1 MVPSGL
7 VVCAFYMGGR
17 VATFLLFNT
26 STTKIMIPLTFRIR
40 STVAMVALVLPC
52 VSEGATLVALP
63 TFGGGDGT
71 LVPADYGGG
80 TANNERQMA
89 FNPATGN
96 IALVSRQT
104 SNRVDIIN
112 GTTGAP
118 VKTMTAPVGGAYTSA
133 VLNITGVGISQ
144 DGQIFT
150 SNLADGSNG
159 TAANRLLSVYRW
171 SGESSTDPAAV
182 SSYTL
187 TTGIRLGDAMD
198 AYGTGASA
206 SVMLGV
212 NDTVGAT
219 VHPGDDGFAILNPF
233 TSESFTLMDAASGSI
248 SSAFRLTSAFVD
260 GDTAIGN
267 QNGVTRVAEFSPT
280 GITSITTVTGPGT
293 TERHADVVTIGG
305 VQYLATLASL
315 DATVRNRVSIW
326 ELNGTTA
333 TLLTQANL
341 LGVGTVTNPN
351 GTGDIDWGN
360 VSGDSA
366 TLYALTTNH
375 GIQAFMFT
383 VPEPGVAML
392 GVVTALGMAVRRRR
406 A

>member
-1 MVPSGL
+1 
-7 VVCAFYMGGR
+7 
-17 VATFLLFNT
+17 
-26 STTKIMIPLTFRIR
+26 MIPLTFRIR

-80 TANNERQMA
+80 TGNTERQMA

-104 SNRVDIIN
+104 ANRVDIIN
-112 GTTGAP
+112 GTTGAF
-118 VKTMTAPVGGAYTSA
+118 VKTMTAPTGGAYTSA

-159 TAANRLLSVYRW
+159 TAANRVLSVYRW
-171 SGESSTDPAAV
+171 SGETSTDPAAV
-182 SSYTL
+182 STYTL

-212 NDTVGAT
+212 QDTAAGT
-219 VHPGDDGFAILNPF
+219 VHPGDDGFAIVSPF
-233 TSESFTLMDAASGSI
+233 TSESFTMVDAASGSA

-267 QNGVTRVAEFSPT
+267 QNGVTRVAEFSA
-280 GITSITTVTGPGT
+280 GAITAIATVTGLAT
-293 TERHADVVTIGG
+293 TERHVDVVTIGG

-333 TLLTQANL
+333 TLLTRANL
-341 LGVGTVTNPN
+341 LGVGTAGNAN

-360 VSGDSA
+360 VTGDSA

-392 GVVTALGMAVRRRR
+392 GAVAALGMAVRRRR

>member
-1 MVPSGL
+1 
-7 VVCAFYMGGR
+7 
-17 VATFLLFNT
+17 
-26 STTKIMIPLTFRIR
+26 MIPLTFRIR

-80 TANNERQMA
+80 TGNNERQIA

-104 SNRVDIIN
+104 ANRVDIIN

-118 VKTMTAPVGGAYTSA
+118 VKTMTAPTGGYVNS

-159 TAANRLLSVYRW
+159 TAANRVVSVYRW
-171 SGESSTDPAAV
+171 SGETSTDPAAV
-182 SSYTL
+182 SKYTL
-187 TTGIRLGDAMD
+187 TTGLRLGDAMD

-212 NDTVGAT
+212 NDTAAGT
-219 VHPGDDGFAILNPF
+219 VHPGDDGFAILDPF
-233 TSESFTLMDAASGSI
+233 TSESFTMVDAASGSA
-248 SSAFRLTSAFVD
+248 SSAFRQTSAFVD
-260 GDTAIGN
+260 GDTAIGI
-267 QNGVTRVAEFSPT
+267 QNGVTRVAEFSA
-280 GITSITTVTGPGT
+280 GAITSIAAVTGLGA

-305 VQYLATLASL
+305 VQYLATLASF

-341 LGVGTVTNPN
+341 LGVGTAANTN

-360 VSGDSA
+360 VTGDSA

-392 GVVTALGMAVRRRR
+392 GLVAAAGMAVRRRR

>member
-1 MVPSGL
+1 
-7 VVCAFYMGGR
+7 
-17 VATFLLFNT
+17 
-26 STTKIMIPLTFRIR
+26 
-40 STVAMVALVLPC
+40 
-52 VSEGATLVALP
+52 
-63 TFGGGDGT
+63 
-71 LVPADYGGG
+71 
-80 TANNERQMA
+80 
-89 FNPATGN
+89 
-96 IALVSRQT
+96 
-104 SNRVDIIN
+104 
-112 GTTGAP
+112 
-118 VKTMTAPVGGAYTSA
+118 
-133 VLNITGVGISQ
+133 
-144 DGQIFT
+144 
-150 SNLADGSNG
+150 
-159 TAANRLLSVYRW
+159 
-171 SGESSTDPAAV
+171 
-182 SSYTL
+182 
-187 TTGIRLGDAMD
+187 MD

-212 NDTVGAT
+212 QDTAAGT
-219 VHPGDDGFAILNPF
+219 VHPGDDGFAIVNPF
-233 TSESFTLMDAASGSI
+233 TSESLTLMDATSGSA

-280 GITSITTVTGPGT
+280 GITSIAAVTGPGA
-293 TERHADVVTIGG
+293 TERHVDVVTIGG
-305 VQYLATLASL
+305 VQYLATLASF

-351 GTGDIDWGN
+351 GTGDIEWGN
-360 VSGDSA
+360 VTGDSA

-392 GVVTALGMAVRRRR
+392 GVVTALGLAVRRRR

>member
-1 MVPSGL
+1 
-7 VVCAFYMGGR
+7 
-17 VATFLLFNT
+17 
-26 STTKIMIPLTFRIR
+26 MISLTFRIR
-40 STVAMVALVLPC
+40 STVAMVALVIPC

-71 LVPADYGGG
+71 LVPVEFGGG
-80 TANNERQMA
+80 TGNTERQMA

-104 SNRVDIIN
+104 ANRVDIIN

-118 VKTMTAPVGGAYTSA
+118 VKTMTAPSGGYTSA

-150 SNLADGSNG
+150 SNLADGSNA
-159 TAANRLLSVYRW
+159 TAANRVVSIYRW
-171 SGESSTDPAAV
+171 SGETSVDPAAV

-187 TTGIRLGDAMD
+187 TTGLRLGDAMD

-212 NDTVGAT
+212 NDTAAGT

-233 TSESFTLMDAASGSI
+233 TSESFTMVDAASGSI

-260 GDTAIGN
+260 GDTAIGS
-267 QNGVTRVAEFSPT
+267 QNGVTRVAEFSA
-280 GITSITTVTGPGT
+280 GLISSIATVTGPAT

-341 LGVGTVTNPN
+341 LGVGTAANAN

-360 VSGDSA
+360 VNGDSA

-375 GIQAFMFT
+375 GIQAFTFT

-392 GVVTALGMAVRRRR
+392 GAVAALGMAVRRRR

>member
-1 MVPSGL
+1 
-7 VVCAFYMGGR
+7 
-17 VATFLLFNT
+17 
-26 STTKIMIPLTFRIR
+26 
-40 STVAMVALVLPC
+40 
-52 VSEGATLVALP
+52 
-63 TFGGGDGT
+63 
-71 LVPADYGGG
+71 
-80 TANNERQMA
+80 
-89 FNPATGN
+89 
-96 IALVSRQT
+96 
-104 SNRVDIIN
+104 
-112 GTTGAP
+112 
-118 VKTMTAPVGGAYTSA
+118 
-133 VLNITGVGISQ
+133 
-144 DGQIFT
+144 
-150 SNLADGSNG
+150 
-159 TAANRLLSVYRW
+159 
-171 SGESSTDPAAV
+171 
-182 SSYTL
+182 
-187 TTGIRLGDAMD
+187 MD

-212 NDTVGAT
+212 QDTAAGT
-219 VHPGDDGFAILNPF
+219 VHPGDDGFAIVNSF
-233 TSESFTLMDAASGSI
+233 TSESLTLMDATSGSA

-280 GITSITTVTGPGT
+280 GITSIAAVTGPGA
-293 TERHADVVTIGG
+293 TERHVDVVTIGG
-305 VQYLATLASL
+305 VQYLATLASF

-351 GTGDIDWGN
+351 GTGDIEWGN
-360 VSGDSA
+360 VTGDSA

-392 GVVTALGMAVRRRR
+392 GVVTALGLAVRRRR

>member
-1 MVPSGL
+1 
-7 VVCAFYMGGR
+7 
-17 VATFLLFNT
+17 
-26 STTKIMIPLTFRIR
+26 MIPLTFRIR
-40 STVAMVALVLPC
+40 STVAMVALVLPR

-80 TANNERQMA
+80 TGNTERQMA

-96 IALVSRQT
+96 LALVSRQT
-104 SNRVDIIN
+104 ANRVDIIN
-112 GTTGAP
+112 GTTGAS
-118 VKTMTAPVGGAYTSA
+118 VKTMTAPTGGYTSA

-150 SNLADGSNG
+150 SNLADGSN
-159 TAANRLLSVYRW
+159 TVNAANRVLSVYRW
-171 SGESSTDPAAV
+171 SGETSTDPAAV
-182 SSYTL
+182 STYTL

-212 NDTVGAT
+212 QDTAAGT
-219 VHPGDDGFAILNPF
+219 VHPGDDGFAIVNPF
-233 TSESFTLMDAASGSI
+233 TSESLTLMDATSGSA

-280 GITSITTVTGPGT
+280 GITSIAAVTGPGA
-293 TERHADVVTIGG
+293 TERHVDVVTIGG
-305 VQYLATLASL
+305 VQYLATLASF

-351 GTGDIDWGN
+351 GTGDIEWGN
-360 VSGDSA
+360 VTGDSA

-392 GVVTALGMAVRRRR
+392 GVVTALGLAVRRRR

>member
-1 MVPSGL
+1 
-7 VVCAFYMGGR
+7 
-17 VATFLLFNT
+17 
-26 STTKIMIPLTFRIR
+26 MIPLTFRIR
-40 STVAMVALVLPC
+40 STVAMVALVLPR

-80 TANNERQMA
+80 TGNTERQMA

-96 IALVSRQT
+96 LALVSRQT
-104 SNRVDIIN
+104 ANRVDIIN
-112 GTTGAP
+112 GTTGAS
-118 VKTMTAPVGGAYTSA
+118 VKTMTAPTGGYTSA

-150 SNLADGSNG
+150 SNLADGSNAVN
-159 TAANRLLSVYRW
+159 AANRVLSVYRW
-171 SGESSTDPAAV
+171 SGETSTEPAAV
-182 SSYTL
+182 STYTL

-212 NDTVGAT
+212 QDTAVGT
-219 VHPGDDGFAILNPF
+219 VHPGDDGFAIVNPF
-233 TSESFTLMDAASGSI
+233 TSESLTLMDATSGSA

-280 GITSITTVTGPGT
+280 GITSIAAVTGPGA
-293 TERHADVVTIGG
+293 TERHVDVVTIGG
-305 VQYLATLASL
+305 VQYLATLASF

-351 GTGDIDWGN
+351 GTGDIEWGN
-360 VSGDSA
+360 VTGDSA

-392 GVVTALGMAVRRRR
+392 GVVTALGLAVRRRR

>member
-1 MVPSGL
+1 MLAAKCVARTTFSNYLPILKHMNALTNRTRTAVAVVAFGL
-7 VVCAFYMGGR
+7 PMM
-17 VATFLLFNT
+17 T
-26 STTKIMIPLTFRIR
+26 
-40 STVAMVALVLPC
+40 
-52 VSEGATLVALP
+52 EGATLVALS

-80 TANNERQMA
+80 TGNTERQIA

-104 SNRVDIIN
+104 ANRVDIIN
-112 GTTGAP
+112 GTTGAY
-118 VKTMTAPVGGAYTSA
+118 VKTMTAPAGGPYTSA

-150 SNLADGSNG
+150 SNLADGSNA
-159 TAANRLLSVYRW
+159 TAANRVVSVYRW
-171 SGESSTDPAAV
+171 SGETSTDPAAV
-182 SSYTL
+182 STYTL

-198 AYGTGASA
+198 AYGSGASA

-212 NDTVGAT
+212 NDTAGGT

-233 TSESFTLMDAASGSI
+233 TSESFTMVDAASGSA

-267 QNGVTRVAEFSPT
+267 QNGVTRVAEFSA
-280 GITSITTVTGPGT
+280 GAITSIATVTGPGT

-305 VQYLATLASL
+305 TQYLATLASL

-341 LGVGTVTNPN
+341 LGVGTATNPN

-360 VSGDSA
+360 VTGDSA

-375 GIQAFMFT
+375 GIQAFTFT
-383 VPEPGVAML
+383 VPEPGVATL
-392 GVVTALGMAVRRRR
+392 GAVAALGMAVRRRR

>member
-1 MVPSGL
+1 
-7 VVCAFYMGGR
+7 
-17 VATFLLFNT
+17 
-26 STTKIMIPLTFRIR
+26 MIPLTFRIR
-40 STVAMVALVLPC
+40 STVAMVALVLPR

-71 LVPADYGGG
+71 LVPANYGGG
-80 TANNERQMA
+80 TGNTERQMA

-96 IALVSRQT
+96 LALVSRQT
-104 SNRVDIIN
+104 ANRVDIIN
-112 GTTGAP
+112 GTTGAS
-118 VKTMTAPVGGAYTSA
+118 VKTMTAPTGGYTSA

-150 SNLADGSNG
+150 SNLADGSN
-159 TAANRLLSVYRW
+159 TVNAANRVLSVYRW
-171 SGESSTDPAAV
+171 SGETSTDPAAV
-182 SSYTL
+182 STYTL

-212 NDTVGAT
+212 QDTAAGT
-219 VHPGDDGFAILNPF
+219 LHPGDDGFAIVNPF
-233 TSESFTLMDAASGSI
+233 TSESLTLMDATSGSA

-260 GDTAIGN
+260 GDTAIGS

-280 GITSITTVTGPGT
+280 GITSIAAVTGPGA
-293 TERHADVVTIGG
+293 TERHVDVVTIGG
-305 VQYLATLASL
+305 VQYLATLASF

-326 ELNGTTA
+326 EFNGTTA

-351 GTGDIDWGN
+351 GTGDIEWGN
-360 VSGDSA
+360 VTGDSA

-392 GVVTALGMAVRRRR
+392 GVVTALGLAVRRRR

>member
-1 MVPSGL
+1 
-7 VVCAFYMGGR
+7 
-17 VATFLLFNT
+17 
-26 STTKIMIPLTFRIR
+26 MIPLTFRIR
-40 STVAMVALVLPC
+40 STVAMVALVLPR

-80 TANNERQMA
+80 TGNTERQMA

-96 IALVSRQT
+96 LALVSRQT
-104 SNRVDIIN
+104 ANRVDIIN
-112 GTTGAP
+112 GTTGAS
-118 VKTMTAPVGGAYTSA
+118 VKTMTAPTGGYTSA

-150 SNLADGSNG
+150 SNLADGSN
-159 TAANRLLSVYRW
+159 TVNAANRVLSVYRW
-171 SGESSTDPAAV
+171 SGETSTDPAAV
-182 SSYTL
+182 STYTL

-212 NDTVGAT
+212 QDTAAGT
-219 VHPGDDGFAILNPF
+219 VHPGDDGFAIVNPF
-233 TSESFTLMDAASGSI
+233 TSESLTLMDATSGSA

-267 QNGVTRVAEFSPT
+267 QNGVMRVAEFSPT
-280 GITSITTVTGPGT
+280 GITSIAAVTGPGA
-293 TERHADVVTIGG
+293 TERHVDVVTIGG
-305 VQYLATLASL
+305 VQYLATLASF

-351 GTGDIDWGN
+351 GTGDIEWGN
-360 VSGDSA
+360 VTGDSA

-392 GVVTALGMAVRRRR
+392 GVVTALGLAVRRRR

>member
-1 MVPSGL
+1 
-7 VVCAFYMGGR
+7 
-17 VATFLLFNT
+17 
-26 STTKIMIPLTFRIR
+26 MIPLTFRIR
-40 STVAMVALVLPC
+40 STVAMVALVLPR

-80 TANNERQMA
+80 TGNTERQMA

-96 IALVSRQT
+96 LALVSRQT
-104 SNRVDIIN
+104 ANRVDIIN
-112 GTTGAP
+112 GTTGAS
-118 VKTMTAPVGGAYTSA
+118 VKTMTAPTGGYTSA

-150 SNLADGSNG
+150 SNLADGSN
-159 TAANRLLSVYRW
+159 TVNAANRVLSVYRW
-171 SGESSTDPAAV
+171 SGETSTDPAAV
-182 SSYTL
+182 STYTL

-212 NDTVGAT
+212 QDTAAGT
-219 VHPGDDGFAILNPF
+219 VHPGDDGFAIVNPF
-233 TSESFTLMDAASGSI
+233 TSESLTLMDATSGSA

-260 GDTAIGN
+260 GDTAIGS
-267 QNGVTRVAEFSPT
+267 QNGVTRVAEFSA
-280 GITSITTVTGPGT
+280 GAITSIAAVSGPAT
-293 TERHADVVTIGG
+293 TERHVDVVTIGG
-305 VQYLATLASL
+305 VQYLATLASF

-351 GTGDIDWGN
+351 GTGDIEWGN
-360 VSGDSA
+360 VTGDSA

-392 GVVTALGMAVRRRR
+392 GVVTALGLAVRRRR

>member
-1 MVPSGL
+1 M
-7 VVCAFYMGGR
+7 M
-17 VATFLLFNT
+17 T
-26 STTKIMIPLTFRIR
+26 
-40 STVAMVALVLPC
+40 
-52 VSEGATLVALP
+52 EGATLVALS

-71 LVPADYGGG
+71 LVPTDFGGG
-80 TANNERQMA
+80 TGNTERQMA

-104 SNRVDIIN
+104 ANRVDIIN
-112 GTTGAP
+112 GATGAY
-118 VKTMTAPVGGAYTSA
+118 VKTMTAPAGGYVNS

-150 SNLADGSNG
+150 SNLADGSN
-159 TAANRLLSVYRW
+159 TVNAANRVLSVYRW
-171 SGESSTDPAAV
+171 SGETSVDPAAV
-182 SSYTL
+182 STYTL

-198 AYGTGASA
+198 AYGTGTSA

-212 NDTVGAT
+212 NDTAGGT

-233 TSESFTLMDAASGSI
+233 TSESFTMVDAASGSA

-267 QNGVTRVAEFSPT
+267 QNGVTRVAEFSA
-280 GITSITTVTGPGT
+280 GAITSIATVTGLAA
-293 TERHADVVTIGG
+293 TERHVDVVTIGG
-305 VQYLATLASL
+305 IQYLATLASL

-341 LGVGTVTNPN
+341 LGVGTAANLN

-360 VSGDSA
+360 VTGDSA

-375 GIQAFMFT
+375 GIQAFTFT
-383 VPEPGVAML
+383 VPEPGVTML
-392 GVVTALGMAVRRRR
+392 GAVAALGMAVRRRR

>member
-1 MVPSGL
+1 
-7 VVCAFYMGGR
+7 
-17 VATFLLFNT
+17 
-26 STTKIMIPLTFRIR
+26 MIPLTFRIR
-40 STVAMVALVLPC
+40 STVAMVALVLPR

-80 TANNERQMA
+80 TGNTERQMA

-96 IALVSRQT
+96 LALVSRQT
-104 SNRVDIIN
+104 ANRVDIIN
-112 GTTGAP
+112 GTTGAS
-118 VKTMTAPVGGAYTSA
+118 VKTMTAPTGGYTSA

-150 SNLADGSNG
+150 SNLADGSNAVN
-159 TAANRLLSVYRW
+159 AANRVLSVYRW
-171 SGESSTDPAAV
+171 SGETSTDPAAV
-182 SSYTL
+182 STYTL

-212 NDTVGAT
+212 QDTAAGT
-219 VHPGDDGFAILNPF
+219 VHPGDDGFAIVNPF
-233 TSESFTLMDAASGSI
+233 TSESLTLMDATSGSA

-280 GITSITTVTGPGT
+280 GITSIATVTGPGAS
-293 TERHADVVTIGG
+293 ERHVDVVTIGG
-305 VQYLATLASL
+305 VQYLATLASF

-351 GTGDIDWGN
+351 GTGDIEWGN
-360 VSGDSA
+360 VTGDSA

-392 GVVTALGMAVRRRR
+392 GVVTALGLAVRRRR